1 MNNMFTDG
9 VKRVM
14 QLARE
19 ESARLGHNYIGTE
32 HLLLGIIK
40 DGKGKAVT
48 VLTNLGLSLET
59 VKQSVEDYVATSGG
73 TMTIGEVPFT
83 PRAKQ
88 ILEVAANEAKEMKT
102 QFVDVELVGPD
113 AGAERGLDVPRVRGQ
128 PCARARVE
136 GGAVVLRGG
145 EATAGVRA
153 TAASYSPTG
162 VREHTGSHRGA
173 PCRAGRRRA

>member
-48 VLTNLGLSLET
+48 VLANLGLNLET
-59 VKQSVEDYVATSGG
+59 DKQSIEDYVSTSGG

-88 ILEVAANEAKEMKT
+88 LLEVAANEAKEMKI
-102 QFVDVELVGPD
+102 QFVDIAHLLL
-113 AGAERGLDVPRVRGQ
+113 ALLRR
-128 PCARARVE
+128 
-136 GGAVVLRGG
+136 AVVSIVL
-145 EATAGVRA
+145 
-153 TAASYSPTG
+153 
-162 VREHTGSHRGA
+162 
-173 PCRAGRRRA
+173 

>member
-14 QLARE
+14 QYARE

-40 DGKGKAVT
+40 EGKGKAVT
-48 VLTNLGLSLET
+48 VLTNLGLNLET

-88 ILEVAANEAKEMKT
+88 ILEVAANEAKAMKT
-102 QFVDVELVGPD
+102 PFV
-113 AGAERGLDVPRVRGQ
+113 A
-128 PCARARVE
+128 
-136 GGAVVLRGG
+136 GGAIRAAR
-145 EATAGVRA
+145 EA
-153 TAASYSPTG
+153 
-162 VREHTGSHRGA
+162 
-173 PCRAGRRRA
+173 